1 MGMCITDN
9 TGYLYL
15 STPLQCSYCLKE
27 AQYNCCWNANYCN
40 ELCQQ
45 AHWPEHMSLC
55 TQVQQ
60 QQQGSMVPPRT
71 PGPTEVQKMMSPN
84 NIDNPVFVFNASNTH
99 VPVATGEGMIH
110 NNEQNTNGVQP
121 SIGGTQNIGGVS
133 SNMPSLRSRYES
145 TSNSSVPI
153 AESPMENSFMLDNS
167 NQMVATV
174 TTVPAEELMGNLI
187 NSEVTIEQ
195 VPNHLAMLVHPSSP
209 QHFQSVM
216 MSQTAPHTV
225 PPTLHPPS
233 PPSHSNSLTNIPLHA
248 QPISPATPPQSIEN
262 PPSLHVSNTFSWPYQ
277 QPIAGMSHDLSQAL
291 PLLPQVPVLT
301 PTTQASSFFR
311 VF

>member
-1 MGMCITDN
+1 
-9 TGYLYL
+9 
-15 STPLQCSYCLKE
+15 
-27 AQYNCCWNANYCN
+27 
-40 ELCQQ
+40 
-45 AHWPEHMSLC
+45 MSLC

-60 QQQGSMVPPRT
+60 QQQGSMVPRT

-84 NIDNPVFVFNASNTH
+84 NIDNTVFVFNSNNTH
-99 VPVATGEGMIH
+99 VPAGTGEGIIN
-110 NNEQNTNGVQP
+110 NNEQNINGVQ
-121 SIGGTQNIGGVS
+121 SNIGGTQNMGGAS
-133 SNMPSLRSRYES
+133 FNMPSLRSRYES
-145 TSNSSVPI
+145 TSNSSIPA
-153 AESPMENSFMLDNS
+153 AESPIENSFMLDNS

-187 NSEVTIEQ
+187 NSVAIIEQ
-195 VPNHLAMLVHPSSP
+195 IPNHFAMLVHPSSP

-216 MSQTAPHTV
+216 MSQTAPPTV

-233 PPSHSNSLTNIPLHA
+233 PPSHGSSLTNLPLHA

-291 PLLPQVPVLT
+291 PLLPQVPVPT
-301 PTTQASSFFR
+301 PTTQPNSFFR